1 LSPNNFVSKQRTKR
15 TIIIPAIK
23 LYISLNLVTNN
34 LIALQMSS
42 SKKIVVIGA
51 GISGLTTAYL
61 LFKEGYDVIVLEQK
75 DRVGGSIETVNAEG
89 FLFDRGPNSGLETTP
104 LIKRLVEEL
113 NLNDQFV
120 YANREGNKRYILKNE
135 QLHALPMSPPSFFK
149 TELFSTKAKLRL
161 LAEPFIGKSK
171 DGYYQSIAEFVT
183 RRLGKEFLDYAINP
197 FVAGVYAGRP
207 EELSVK
213 SAFPKLYA
221 LEEEYGGLIVGTLRS
236 IRKRKK
242 SKEVSKQSAKMFS
255 FKDGMKVLPEA
266 ITEALGNRVSAGA
279 EVISVRTTAEGNYGV
294 TYRDGKQ
301 NLTLLADIVLSTV
314 PAYKAADLFGHFD
327 DQITKHLNEIY
338 YPPVLVVYLV
348 YERSAIGQPLDGF
361 GFLIPE
367 KEEKS
372 FLGAI
377 WSSVIFP
384 NRSDETKSAFTLFIG
399 GSRDAGFVDDVEQ
412 LVIDRARREF
422 EIIMNIKSEP
432 ITVSKRFWP
441 KAIPQYNLGYVEHEN
456 FFDHFEKD
464 HPGIILGGNYRGGIS
479 IGDCI
484 KNGELVAQK
493 IKSLF

>member
-1 LSPNNFVSKQRTKR
+1 MPSQ
-15 TIIIPAIK
+15 
-23 LYISLNLVTNN
+23 
-34 LIALQMSS
+34 
-42 SKKIVVIGA
+42 KKIVIIGA

-61 LFKEGYDVIVLEQK
+61 LFKEGYDVVVLEQK
-75 DRVGGSIETVNAEG
+75 DNVGGSIETVDAKG

-104 LIKRLVEEL
+104 LIRQLVKEL
-113 NLNDQFV
+113 NLTDQFV
-120 YANREGNKRYILKNE
+120 YANREGNKRYILKNG
-135 QLHALPMSPPSFFK
+135 QLHALPMSPPAFFK
-149 TELFSTKAKLRL
+149 TELFSGKAKLRL
-161 LAEPFIGKSK
+161 LAEPFIGRSK

-197 FVAGVYAGRP
+197 FVAGVYAGKP

-221 LEEEYGGLIVGTLRS
+221 LEEEYGGLIIGTIRS

-266 ITEALGNRVSAGA
+266 ITEMLGNRVSIGV
-279 EVISVRTTAEGNYGV
+279 EVTSVRRTAEGNYGV
-294 TYRDGKQ
+294 TFRDGKQ

-314 PAYKAADLFGHFD
+314 PAYKAAELFGHFD
-327 DQITKHLNEIY
+327 NELIKHLNEVY
-338 YPPVLVVYLV
+338 YPPVMVLYLV
-348 YERSAIGQPLDGF
+348 YEKSAVGQALDGF

-384 NRSDETKSAFTLFIG
+384 NRSDETKAAFTLFIG
-399 GSRDAGFVDDVEQ
+399 GSRDAGFIDDVEQ
-412 LVIDRARREF
+412 MVIDRSRREF
-422 EIIMNIKSEP
+422 ELIMKIGAEP
-432 ITVSKRFWP
+432 ILISKRLWP

-456 FFDHFEKD
+456 FFDHFEKKNK
-464 HPGIILGGNYRGGIS
+464 GIVLGGNYRGGIS
-479 IGDCI
+479 VGDCI
-484 KNGELVAQK
+484 KNSELVANK
-493 IKSLF
+493 IKRIINSP

>member
-1 LSPNNFVSKQRTKR
+1 MT
-15 TIIIPAIK
+15 
-23 LYISLNLVTNN
+23 
-34 LIALQMSS
+34 S

-51 GISGLTTAYL
+51 GISGLTAAYL
-61 LFKEGYDVIVLEQK
+61 LLKEGFDVVVLEQK
-75 DRVGGSIETVNAEG
+75 NKVGGSIETVFENG
-89 FLFDRGPNSGLETTP
+89 LLFDRGPNSGLETTP
-104 LIKRLVEEL
+104 LIQQLVREL
-113 NLNDQFV
+113 NLADQLV
-120 YANREGNKRYILKNE
+120 YANREGNKRYILKNGN
-135 QLHALPMSPPSFFK
+135 LHPLPMSPTTFLK
-149 TELFSTKAKLRL
+149 TKLFSNKAKLRL
-161 LAEPFIGKSK
+161 LAEPFAGKSN

-207 EELSVK
+207 EDLSVK

-242 SKEVSKQSAKMFS
+242 NKEVSKQSAKMFS
-255 FKDGMKVLPEA
+255 FKDGMKILPEA
-266 ITEALGNRVSAGA
+266 ITESLGNRVSTNV
-279 EVISVRTTAEGNYGV
+279 EVKSVRKTAEENYGV
-294 TYRDGKQ
+294 TFTDGDQ
-301 NLTLLADIVLSTV
+301 NLTLLADVVLSTV
-314 PAYKAADLFGHFD
+314 PAYKATEIFGHLD
-327 DQITKHLNEIY
+327 EQLVKHLNKIY
-338 YPPVLVVYLV
+338 YPPVLVLYLV
-348 YERSAIGQPLDGF
+348 YDRKDVGQPLDGF

-384 NRSDETKSAFTLFIG
+384 NRSDDTKAAFTIFIG

-422 EIIMNIKSEP
+422 ELIMKISAEP
-432 ITVSKRFWP
+432 VFLSKRFWQ

-456 FFDHFEKD
+456 FFDHFEKNNK
-464 HPGIILGGNYRGGIS
+464 GIILGGNYRGGIS

-484 KNGELVAQK
+484 KNAEVVTQK
-493 IKSLF
+493 IKNLILT

>member
-1 LSPNNFVSKQRTKR
+1 MVS
-15 TIIIPAIK
+15 
-23 LYISLNLVTNN
+23 N
-34 LIALQMSS
+34 
-42 SKKIVVIGA
+42 KKIVVVGA

-61 LFKEGYDVIVLEQK
+61 LFKDGYDVVILEQK
-75 DRVGGSIETVNAEG
+75 DKVGGSIETVNSEG

-104 LIKRLVEEL
+104 LIQQLIKDL
-113 NLNDQFV
+113 NLADQFV

-135 QLHALPMSPPSFFK
+135 QLHALPMSPPTFLK
-149 TELFSTKAKLRL
+149 TNLFSNKAKLRL
-161 LAEPFIGKSK
+161 IAEPFVGKSK

-221 LEEEYGGLIVGTLRS
+221 LEEDYGGIILGSIRS

-266 ITEALGNRVSAGA
+266 IAEKLGSRVSTNV
-279 EVISVRTTAEGNYGV
+279 EVTSIRRTADGNYGIS
-294 TYRDGKQ
+294 YKDGNQ
-301 NLTLLADIVLSTV
+301 NLTLLADTVLSTI

-327 DQITKHLNEIY
+327 EKLIKHLNEIY

-348 YERSAIGQPLDGF
+348 YDRSAVGQLLDGF

-384 NRSDETKSAFTLFIG
+384 NRSDETKAAFTLFIG

-412 LVIDRARREF
+412 MVIDRARREF
-422 EIIMNIKSEP
+422 EIIMNISAEP
-432 ITVSKRFWP
+432 VAVSKRFWQ

-464 HPGIILGGNYRGGIS
+464 NKGIILGGNYRGGIS
-479 IGDCI
+479 VGDCI
-484 KNGELVAQK
+484 KNAEVVANK
-493 IKSLF
+493 IRGLL

>member
-1 LSPNNFVSKQRTKR
+1 MP
-15 TIIIPAIK
+15 
-23 LYISLNLVTNN
+23 
-34 LIALQMSS
+34 S

-61 LFKEGYDVIVLEQK
+61 LFKEGYDVVVIEQK
-75 DRVGGSIETVNAEG
+75 DKVGGSIETVNSEG

-104 LIKRLVEEL
+104 LIQQLVKDL
-113 NLNDQFV
+113 NLEDQFV
-120 YANREGNKRYILKNE
+120 YANREGNKRYILRDEK
-135 QLHALPMSPPSFFK
+135 LHALPMSPPAFFNTK
-149 TELFSTKAKLRL
+149 LFSGKAKLRL
-161 LAEPFIGKSK
+161 FAEPFIARSK
-171 DGYYQSIAEFVT
+171 DGYYQSIAEFVN

-197 FVAGVYAGRP
+197 FVAGVYAGKP

-221 LEEEYGGLIVGTLRS
+221 LEEEYGGLIVGTIRS

-255 FKDGMKVLPEA
+255 FRDGMKVLPEA
-266 ITEALGNRVSAGA
+266 IANEMGNRVSAGV
-279 EVISVRTTAEGNYGV
+279 EVISVRKTAEGNYGV
-294 TYRDGKQ
+294 TFKDGQQ

-314 PAYKAADLFGHFD
+314 PAYRAAELFGHFD
-327 DQITKHLNEIY
+327 ENLPKHLSEIY
-338 YPPVLVVYLV
+338 YPPVLVLYLV
-348 YERSAIGQPLDGF
+348 YERNDIGQPLDGF

-377 WSSVIFP
+377 WSSIIFP
-384 NRSDETKSAFTLFIG
+384 NRSDETKAAFTLFIG

-412 LVIDRARREF
+412 LVMDRARREF
-422 EIIMNIKSEP
+422 ELIMKISAEP
-432 ITVSKRFWP
+432 VLAAKRFWP

-456 FFDHFEKD
+456 YFDHFEKD
-464 HPGIILGGNYRGGIS
+464 NSGIILGGNYRGGIS

-484 KNGELVAQK
+484 KNSELVANK
-493 IKSLF
+493 IKSIINSP

>member
-1 LSPNNFVSKQRTKR
+1 
-15 TIIIPAIK
+15 
-23 LYISLNLVTNN
+23 
-34 LIALQMSS
+34 MSS
-42 SKKIVVIGA
+42 NKKIVVIGA
-51 GISGLTTAYL
+51 GISGLTIAYL

-75 DRVGGSIETVNAEG
+75 DKVGGSIETISENG

-104 LIKRLVEEL
+104 LIAQLVKDL
-113 NLNDQFV
+113 NLEDQFV
-120 YANREGNKRYILKNE
+120 YANREGNKRYILRDE
-135 QLHALPMSPPSFFK
+135 QLHALPMSPQLFFK
-149 TELFSTKAKLRL
+149 TKLFSSKAKLRL

-221 LEEEYGGLIVGTLRS
+221 LEEEYGGLIIGTIRT

-242 SKEVSKQSAKMFS
+242 SKETSKQSAKMFS

-266 ITEALGNRVSAGA
+266 IADVLGNRLSTGV
-279 EVISVRTTAEGNYGV
+279 EVTAVRKTGEENFGV
-294 TYRDGKQ
+294 TFRDGQQ
-301 NLTLLADIVLSTV
+301 NLTLLADIVISTI
-314 PAYKAADLFGHFD
+314 PAYKAAELLGHFD
-327 DQITKHLNEIY
+327 EQLSKHLNEIY
-338 YPPVLVVYLV
+338 YPPVLVLYLV
-348 YERSAIGQPLDGF
+348 YEKKDVGQPLDGF

-377 WSSVIFP
+377 WSSIIFP
-384 NRSDETKSAFTLFIG
+384 NRSDETKAAFTLFIG

-412 LVIDRARREF
+412 IVIDRARREF
-422 EIIMNIKSEP
+422 ELIMKINAEP
-432 ITVSKRFWP
+432 VLITKRFWP

-464 HPGIILGGNYRGGIS
+464 NKGIFLGGNYRGGIS
-479 IGDCI
+479 VGDCI
-484 KNGELVAQK
+484 KNSELVAQR
-493 IKSLF
+493 IKNLQ